1 MKILSGKSI
10 NREEWSRLVQTS
22 PTGTWFQTPEAYD
35 FFVSLPEAF
44 ISFVVAV
51 RTGDALRGVCCGY
64 IPKERGRVKQ
74 FMTCRAIIVG
84 GPALADNATDEEV
97 TALMTAVK
105 EELKNDAIYVE
116 CRNFNS
122 YENWKNAFAK
132 AGFEYLPHL
141 NIRMDTTDA
150 EAAITKIGKH
160 KQHRIKTSLDAGV
173 HVLTKPTIPQIEK
186 YYHLLRE
193 FYSHHVRKPL
203 PGWEIWENLYHHNSC
218 RYILIE
224 YKGHIIGGSVCI
236 IWPGRAIYEW
246 YACGRDDKERKI
258 SPASLVKYAEIQ
270 MAGEMHIPLLDLMG
284 AGKPSEEYGVRD
296 FKAEFGGTLV
306 EHGRFLCVTKP
317 LLYQAGKLGV
327 WLLKCL
333 KQF

>member
-1 MKILSGKSI
+1 MRILFDKDI
-10 NREEWSRLVQTS
+10 DRAQWAVLVQKNK
-22 PTGTWFQTPEAYD
+22 TGNWFQTPEAYD

-74 FMTCRAIIVG
+74 FMTRRAIIVG

-132 AGFEYLPHL
+132 AGFSYQPHL

-150 EAAITKIGKH
+150 EAAVSKIGKH
-160 KQHRIKTSLDAGV
+160 KQHRIKTSLDAGARII
-173 HVLTKPTIPQIEK
+173 TEPTMHQIEE
-186 YYHLLRE
+186 YYDLLRE

-203 PGWEIWENLYHHNSC
+203 PGWETWEALYHHDSF
-218 RYILIE
+218 RYVLIE
-224 YKGHIIGGSVCI
+224 HQRHIIGGAVCV
-236 IWPGRAIYEW
+236 IWLGKAIYEW

-284 AGKPSEEYGVRD
+284 AGKPDAEYGVRD
-296 FKAEFGGTLV
+296 FKAEFGGETV
-306 EHGRFLCVTKP
+306 EYGRFVCIAHP
-317 LLYQAGKLGV
+317 LLYRIGELGV
-327 WLLKCL
+327 KVLRHFK
-333 KQF
+333 F